1 MSTEKCKFAL
11 KFSKLTMTQEEYNSI
26 DWQRGNVVRL
36 TNGKEYPIKKPK
48 KKYLLLYSAEHE
60 SYFVANCAIIDCR
73 TSDNVEPY
81 PEKKATEVK
90 QETKPAPVQQPTPEP
105 APAPVA
111 EAKPKRKRQ
120 RVTTKGT
127 SIEKIVL

>member
-1 MSTEKCKFAL
+1 
-11 KFSKLTMTQEEYNSI
+11 MTQDEYNKI

-36 TNGKEYPIKKPK
+36 TNGKEYPVKKPK

-60 SYFVANCAIIDCR
+60 SYFVANCDIIECR

-81 PEKKATEVK
+81 PEKKAAEVK
-90 QETKPAPVQQPTPEP
+90 LEAKADSIEESAPAQEPATSMEATPEP
-105 APAPVA
+105 ASEPAPVA

-120 RVTTKGT
+120 RITIMGT
-127 SIEKIVL
+127 SAEKIVF

>member
-1 MSTEKCKFAL
+1 
-11 KFSKLTMTQEEYNSI
+11 MTQEEYNNI

-36 TNGKEYPIKKPK
+36 SNGKEYPVKKPK

-73 TSDNVEPY
+73 TSNNVEPY
-81 PEKKATEVK
+81 PEKKHNEVK
-90 QETKPAPVQQPTPEP
+90 PEAKPAPVQEPAPVVELKPEP

-120 RVTTKGT
+120 RIVIKGT
-127 SIEKIVL
+127 SVEKIVL

>member
-1 MSTEKCKFAL
+1 
-11 KFSKLTMTQEEYNSI
+11 MTQEEYNSI

-36 TNGKEYPIKKPK
+36 SNGKEYPVKKPK

-81 PEKKATEVK
+81 PEKKAAEVK
-90 QETKPAPVQQPTPEP
+90 PEVKPAPVVEVKPEP
-105 APAPVA
+105 APVPVA

-120 RVTTKGT
+120 RVTIKGP
-127 SIEKIVL
+127 SVEKIVF

>member
-1 MSTEKCKFAL
+1 
-11 KFSKLTMTQEEYNSI
+11 MTQEEYNNT

-36 TNGKEYPIKKPK
+36 TNGKEYPVKKPK
-48 KKYLLLYSAEHE
+48 KKYLLLYSAEHK

-81 PEKKATEVK
+81 PEKKAAEVK
-90 QETKPAPVQQPTPEP
+90 TEPKPAPAQEPEPIVEAKPEP

-120 RVTTKGT
+120 RITIKGT
-127 SIEKIVL
+127 SVEKIVF

>member
-1 MSTEKCKFAL
+1 
-11 KFSKLTMTQEEYNSI
+11 MTQEEYNNI

-36 TNGKEYPIKKPK
+36 SNGKEYPVKKPK

-60 SYFVANCAIIDCR
+60 SYFVANCDIIDCR

-81 PEKKATEVK
+81 PEKKTAEVK
-90 QETKPAPVQQPTPEP
+90 PEAKPAPAQEPAPEP

-120 RVTTKGT
+120 RITIKGT
-127 SIEKIVL
+127 SVEKIVL